1 MNTGRGCGM
10 HQAAAAA
17 VVESTDII
25 NRSWISAFDTCR
37 NQTFSGD
44 YISKALESQE
54 ASLLPASW
62 LAGALFISYTLVSS
76 ISWKTF
82 FLLPPSP
89 HTVQWATQ
97 KGTHYGT
104 IQRRRHALGGEGCP
118 PLPMFA
124 DAREGG
130 VLGLPM
136 SAIFE
141 IIRRQISMLENSTE
155 ILFLL
160 WMYLIWN
167 LMRYFCKI
175 KYEKPMEKTF
185 TVFSQIVSSIE

>member
-1 MNTGRGCGM
+1 LGKFKNPALGSSNLRTTSKNLRTASA
-10 HQAAAAA
+10 QIFKAK
-17 VVESTDII
+17 
-25 NRSWISAFDTCR
+25 NRV
-37 NQTFSGD
+37 
-44 YISKALESQE
+44 
-54 ASLLPASW
+54 LLPFLIHW
-62 LAGALFISYTLVSS
+62 DHPF
-76 ISWKTF
+76 KTSAC
-82 FLLPPSP
+82 L
-89 HTVQWATQ
+89 
-97 KGTHYGT
+97 
-104 IQRRRHALGGEGCP
+104 RGEGCP
-118 PLPMFA
+118 PLPTFA

-130 VLGLPM
+130 VLGLPT

-185 TVFSQIVSSIE
+185 TVFSQIVSSLE